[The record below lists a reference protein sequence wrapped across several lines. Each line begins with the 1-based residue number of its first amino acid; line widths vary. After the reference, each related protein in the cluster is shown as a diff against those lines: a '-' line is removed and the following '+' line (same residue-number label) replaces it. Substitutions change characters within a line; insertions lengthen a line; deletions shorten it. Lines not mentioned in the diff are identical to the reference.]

1 MTMAGYWSV
10 RYHALARGLPALAQR
25 GEGPAD
31 GIFLCGITSILGVIF
46 GFVGLSQTKNNARPG
61 RGLALAG
68 VIIGGIVV
76 LAWVA
81 IFVAAATS
89 KNGCVHFGTGPTSC

>member
-1 MTMAGYWSV
+1 MQQQQPGTSGMAVASLV
-10 RYHALARGLPALAQR
+10 CSIV
-25 GEGPAD
+25 

>member
-1 MTMAGYWSV
+1 MQQQPGTSGMAVASLV
-10 RYHALARGLPALAQR
+10 CSIV
-25 GEGPAD
+25 